1 MISNSP
7 TRTIPQ
13 IVLALLI
20 LLGGSTMMTA
30 QGDPLEGEGRTVG
43 GDFYNNTY
51 FAIGAHLSFLSGT
64 GLSTRVTF
72 PNRVAVQLSTFVI
85 AVGGITHFN
94 LGAEGQFAFTQG
106 DGGRLFGLVGTGY
119 YLSNSDEPA
128 KPGNRIKSPLHLG
141 AGIGYEW
148 FLSRN
153 ASFDL
158 ALPFTWFVDEG
169 RVFPLPSLSVHYYF
183 K

>member
-1 MISNSP
+1 MNNFNP
-7 TRTIPQ
+7 ARTIPR
-13 IVLALLI
+13 LLFTLLLI
-20 LLGGSTMMTA
+20 LGSSTILSA
-30 QGDPLEGEGRTVG
+30 QDDPLESGGETVG
-43 GDFYNNTY
+43 SDFYNNTY

-72 PNRVAVQLSTFVI
+72 PNRVAAQLSTFVI
-85 AVGGITHFN
+85 AVGGVTHFN
-94 LGAEGQFAFTQG
+94 IGAEGQFAFTQG
-106 DGGRLFGLVGTGY
+106 DGGRLFGLVGGGY
-119 YLSNSDEPA
+119 YLSNSDEPN
-128 KPGNRIKSPLHLG
+128 KPGNRIKSPVHLG

-158 ALPFTWFVDEG
+158 ALPFTWFVEEG
-169 RVFPLPSLSVHYYF
+169 RVFPLPSLSLHYYF